1 MTDQSLRPSSEP
13 IDVVATLRSLGRR
26 ARASVQGEGRRWL
39 LEVCV
44 IMAVIVALSV
54 ALQPRIMLLQ
64 ASPNPFW
71 LPVVAAALVHG
82 TIPGL
87 ATAILAGICA
97 WVFGGG
103 IATTEEDFYDLMFR
117 AFKEPVLWLFA
128 AILLGTFRD
137 RIEEE
142 RQDLARERDEARSD
156 LAEVVEHATALR
168 RRIDDLE
175 RSIVLADLKES
186 AGSSSSLPEARGR
199 AARRTGGSLQAPSR
213 PSSPIALPMAR
224 PEPDDAAAADREH
237 AASHVVSLP
246 PGKRPSRWDWA
257 CLWEA
262 TERGWEMTASEGDD
276 ALPDAGRLLRHFDQQ
291 PRVYDSRRPGDRQI
305 MPSGAVL
312 VSPVR
317 TGLGTPTTLIIVG
330 GEALDEDTSLEELL
344 GSVLR
349 LAEKLSLTAERPS

>member
-175 RSIVLADLKES
+175 RSIVLADLNES
-186 AGSSSSLPEARGR
+186 AGSSSSLPVARGR
-199 AARRTGGSLQAPSR
+199 VARRAGGSLQAPSR

-224 PEPDDAAAADREH
+224 PDGAAAADREC
-237 AASHVVSLP
+237 ATSPNVSLP
-246 PGKRPSRWDWA
+246 PGKCPFGWHWA

-291 PRVYDSRRPGDRQI
+291 PRVYDSRRPDDRQI
-305 MPSGAVL
+305 MPSGAIL

-317 TGLGTPTTLIIVG
+317 TGLGPPTTLIIVG